1 MPNIIDYLN
10 WRGDLKFNQDS
21 INEIDY
27 IILARFS
34 YLPFKDIKLEEIDT
48 IKDVSFKMKELG
60 IESYLWHDDKNFIE
74 ILGKTRRYKELRI
87 SDYVEIFD
95 VSAEKQFSAITIWL
109 PNNKKYI
116 SFRGTDLTLV
126 GWKEDF
132 NMGFMKNIPSQKEA
146 VKYLNKIANK
156 YKDDI
161 IIGGH
166 SKGGNLAVYSAIF
179 CEDNVKDRIERIINA
194 DGPGLDKDIILTE
207 AYKKILN
214 KIQTYI
220 PQSSIIGRLLEHEE
234 EYQVVKSIQKGI
246 MQHDI
251 YSWEIE
257 PTRLIRIPKFTN
269 GSEIFNGIIR
279 NWLKDTTPQQR
290 EKFINIIYE
299 IIAETQIQKMSDFK
313 IETLKKIR
321 IVLNGYIH
329 TEDEDK
335 KEIAQMLKVILA
347 TTIKVLK
354 ENRDANKD
362 ENLLNK
368 QKSS

>member
-1 MPNIIDYLN
+1 MSNIIDYLK
-10 WRGDLKFNQDS
+10 WRGDLEFSRDS

-34 YLPFKDIKLEEIDT
+34 YLPFKNIKLEELDT
-48 IKDVSFKMKELG
+48 IKNISAKMKNLS
-60 IESYLWHDDKNFIE
+60 IENYLWNDDKNFIQV
-74 ILGKTRRYKELRI
+74 LGETKRYKDLKV
-87 SDYVEIFD
+87 SDYIEIFD

-109 PNNKKYI
+109 PNKMKYI

-132 NMGFMKNIPSQKEA
+132 NMGFMRDIPSQKEA
-146 VKYLNKIANK
+146 VKYLNEIANK
-156 YKDDI
+156 YNDEL

-179 CEDNVKDRIERIINA
+179 CEDYVKDRIKTIINA
-194 DGPGLDKDIILTE
+194 EGPGLDKDIISTE
-207 AYKKILN
+207 NYKKILN

-257 PTRLIRIPKFTN
+257 PTKLIRIPKFTN
-269 GSEIFNGIIR
+269 DSEIFNGIIR
-279 NWLKDTTPQQR
+279 NWLKNTTPQQR

-299 IIAETQIQKMSDFK
+299 IVAETQIQKMSDFK

-321 IVLNGYIH
+321 IILNGYIH

-335 KEIAQMLKVILA
+335 KEIAQMLKLILA

-354 ENRDANKD
+354 ENKESNRNGKIQNK
-362 ENLLNK
+362 
-368 QKSS
+368 